1 MFGDYSHLPKEECFQ
16 ECQYDANLCIST
28 WNIDQGIC
36 RTYYRKCTFN
46 CVNPPE
52 SFEEEPEKEQKS
64 EGKRV
69 RVIEENG
76 QLYIVE
82 D

>member
-1 MFGDYSHLPKEECFQ
+1 MFGDYSHLPREECFQ
-16 ECQYDANLCIST
+16 ECQYDANLCVNS

-36 RTYYRKCTFN
+36 RTYYRRCTYN

-52 SFEEEPEKEQKS
+52 SFEEERPQE
-64 EGKRV
+64 EGERKQV
-69 RVIEENG
+69 RIIEEDG

-82 D
+82 E